1 MKHRSPAASTVQTQ
15 SVVKSDAP
23 ESRGEKRNT
32 PRKGLFARI
41 LRMFRRKGGPEAADR
56 NNYPL
61 F

>member
-23 ESRGEKRNT
+23 ESRGKKRNT
-32 PRKGLFARI
+32 QRKGLFARI
-41 LRMFRRKGGPEAADR
+41 LRMFRRKGPEAADR